1 MSTHDGTA
9 ALTPDEKRAVLAG
22 LLDGSANAF
31 TSNLTLEQR
40 RLWLLVQ
47 LDEKRPWQ
55 TSDAVRLTGRTDP
68 AVLQQAL
75 AAAVQHH
82 AVLRTTFR
90 TVDGNPLATVKPVAS
105 LRLPVV
111 ELDPERLDEE
121 LARVA
126 AAESRR
132 RFDLA
137 QGPLV
142 RASLLRLGAEDHVL
156 LLTVHQLVAD
166 RPSVRRLTD
175 EVLTR
180 YAALL
185 DGADAPATAAAVDL
199 PAVFAAQR
207 AWLESDD
214 AEKDIEF
221 WRARTAALTTLELP
235 TDRPR
240 PPVKTI
246 EADAV
251 SVPVPAALHTVLGD
265 FAATTGTTLPELLL
279 SGYVTALARHA
290 QQQDFAVGVPV
301 PPAWQDSDGGLV
313 GPLENTLPLR
323 FELEAGESLTGL
335 LRRSE
340 SVLAEALVHARLPFE
355 QIVEA
360 ARPTRDLS
368 HTPLFQVLFGF
379 EEQWASRELPGAV
392 ARPLDLPT
400 TWTPHDID
408 LYAVRRDGEL
418 TLRAQFNTALFD
430 RDTVTRLLE
439 RTLLLLESA
448 LAEPDRPLADF
459 PLLSREERDHLAAW
473 NATRTEHDAPQLLHE
488 LVEQAAAAH
497 PDAVALTSSTAEL
510 SYASLDLRAEALAA
524 ELTAQGVGVETPVG
538 VLADR
543 SVHTMVALLGVLKAG
558 AAYVPLDPSYPAD
571 RIATIATDA
580 GIGLVTGDAE
590 ALAALAAKVPA
601 LRTLP
606 VPTADPAGPVTRPAV
621 RPAPDSLAYVIYTSG
636 STGRPKGV
644 AVEHRQIVH
653 STLARSACEGPG
665 LPERYLVLAP
675 FTFDASGGGLY
686 WTLRRG
692 GTVVVPN
699 EAEVLDPRLLGALI
713 QDKQV
718 THVDGVPSQYSVL
731 LESAPEAFASVR
743 TTVLAGEVLPPGL
756 VGEHFRRSPG
766 VALFNEYGPT
776 EATVWASV
784 HPVTA
789 KDGESGRVPIGRPIP
804 NTRIHLL
811 DKRLNPVPPGV
822 PGELWI
828 GGDGVVRGY
837 VNRPGMTAAAF
848 LPDPF
853 SEQPGARLYRTGD
866 LARYRADGTIEFL
879 GRADTQVKIRGFRIE
894 LSEIENVLLRHPLV
908 AETAVI
914 AREDQPGVPRLVA
927 YAVPVVGRVLT
938 KEALVKHVLAQVPDY
953 MVPSAFVTLEK
964 MPLTR
969 NGKIDTAALP
979 APDLGTED
987 FVEPGSELEAEI
999 AETFCAL
1006 LGLSQI
1012 SATADF
1018 FELGGNS
1025 LLVARLTAQLSRE
1038 HDVTLPVEQIFR
1050 VPTVAGIAQAIEED
1064 RRQRD
1069 NIDSEVLYAQQL
1081 AELHAEITLPEEI
1094 APGDL
1099 PHAEWFAPRH
1109 VLVTGATGYLGAFLA
1124 VELILRTEATVH
1136 CLIRAENED
1145 AAWERMEQTLR
1156 TYSAWD
1162 ESYRS
1167 RMRMVVGDLAKPRL
1181 GLDQHEFAAYA
1192 GLLDAIYHSGAVV
1205 NFTYPYEAARP
1216 ANVEGTKEVLRLA
1229 TTTTLKSVHFVSS
1242 VDVFM
1247 GTGAERPF
1255 TEEDLD
1261 GRPIRIP
1268 TGYPRS
1274 KWLAEKIVYL
1284 ARDRGIPVTVQ
1295 RPWMITGHTQTGAS
1309 HHTDYLYVYLRGF
1322 LDLGVL
1328 PLYNDVIN
1336 AVPVDFTAQAIV
1348 YTSLRAENFGKN
1360 FNITNPAPTTMTQC
1374 YQWLRSF
1381 GYDLNVVDE
1390 EDARQRALGVD
1401 EDHIL
1406 FPMTPLLRV
1415 ASMRHAALD
1424 PELQKQINPQ
1434 DECRVLTEALEGSG
1448 IACPPVNEEWA
1459 HDCFRFLVEGG
1470 YLPAPEDVVVP
1481 PASERP

>member
-1 MSTHDGTA
+1 MSGQHEISS
-9 ALTPDEKRAVLAG
+9 LTSEEKRALLAG
-22 LLDGSANAF
+22 LLDASANV

-40 RLWLLVQ
+40 RLWLLIQ

-55 TSDAVRLTGRTDP
+55 TSTAVRLTGRTDA

-75 AAAVQHH
+75 STAVQRHE
-82 AVLRTTFR
+82 VLRTTFR
-90 TVDGNPLATVKPVAS
+90 TVDGHPLATIRPVAS

-111 ELDPERLDEE
+111 QVDPDRLDAE
-121 LARVA
+121 LARIA
-126 AAESRR
+126 ASETRR

-142 RASLLRLGAEDHVL
+142 RASLLRLGEDDHVL

-166 RPSVRRLTD
+166 RRSVRLFTD
-175 EVLTR
+175 EVLTG
-180 YAALL
+180 YANLL
-185 DGADAPATAAAVDL
+185 GGSGEATARATEPQAL
-199 PAVFAAQR
+199 AAAQR
-207 AWLESDD
+207 TWLTSDD
-214 AEKDIEF
+214 AEKDIEY
-221 WRARTAALTTLELP
+221 WRDRTAGLSTLELP

-246 EADAV
+246 DADV
-251 SVPVPAALHTVLGD
+251 VTVPVPAELRAELDTFTSG
-265 FAATTGTTLPELLL
+265 TGRRLSRLLL
-279 SGYVTALARHA
+279 AGYTAVLSRHA
-290 QQQDFAVGVPV
+290 QQQVFAVGVPV
-301 PPAWQDSDGGLV
+301 PPSWQDGAGDLV
-313 GPLENTLPLR
+313 GPLENTLPVR
-323 FELEAGESLTGL
+323 FDLEAGESLNKL
-335 LRRSE
+335 LRRTDSA
-340 SVLAEALVHARLPFE
+340 LDEALEHARLPFE

-360 ARPTRDLS
+360 AHPPRDLS

-379 EEQWASRELPGAV
+379 EEEWSSRELPGAT
-392 ARPLDLPT
+392 ARPLDLPV

-418 TLRAQFNTALFD
+418 SLRAHYNTSLFD
-430 RDTVTRLLE
+430 RATAEQLLE
-439 RTLLLLESA
+439 RMLLLLETA
-448 LAEPDRPLADF
+448 IADPDRPLSDLS
-459 PLLSREERDHLAAW
+459 LLSGPDRERLAAW
-473 NATRTEHDAPQLLHE
+473 NATATEHTGTRLLHE
-488 LVEQAAAAH
+488 LVGEAAAAH
-497 PDAVALTSSTAEL
+497 PDVPALTSSTAEL
-510 SYASLDLRAEALAA
+510 TYASMDLRAEALAA
-524 ELTAQGVGVETPVG
+524 RLTELGAGPESLVG

-543 SVHTMVALLGVLKAG
+543 SVHTMVALLGVLKSG
-558 AAYVPLDPSYPAD
+558 GAYVPLDPSYPAD
-571 RIATIATDA
+571 RIAAIAEEA
-580 GIGLVTGDAE
+580 GIRVLVGSRATLDGLDGKAQGLERVE
-590 ALAALAAKVPA
+590 
-601 LRTLP
+601 
-606 VPTADPAGPVTRPAV
+606 VPTADPDGPVNRPAV
-621 RPAPDSLAYVIYTSG
+621 EVTPDNLAYVIYTSG

-644 AVEHRQIVH
+644 AVEHRQITH
-653 STLARSACEGPG
+653 STLARSVIEEPG

-692 GTVVVPN
+692 GTVVVPS
-699 EAEVLDPRLLGALI
+699 EEEVLDPRLLGELI
-713 QDKQV
+713 RAQNV

-731 LESAPEAFASVR
+731 LEAESEPFPSVR

-756 VGEHFRRSPG
+756 VETHRRRSPD

-784 HPVTA
+784 HSVTA
-789 KDGESGRVPIGRPIP
+789 EDAGAGRVPIGRPIP
-804 NTRIHLL
+804 NTRLHLL
-811 DKRLNPVPPGV
+811 DKRLSPVPPGV
-822 PGELWI
+822 PGELYI
-828 GGDGVVRGY
+828 GGGGVVRGY
-837 VNRPGMTAAAF
+837 VKRPGMTAGSF

-853 SEQPGARLYRTGD
+853 SEEPGARLYRTGD
-866 LARYRADGTIEFL
+866 LARYRQDGSIEFL

-894 LSEIENVLLRHPLV
+894 LTEIENVLLRHPLV
-908 AETAVI
+908 SETSVI

-927 YAVPVVGRVLT
+927 YVVPVVGRVLT
-938 KEALVKHVLAQVPDY
+938 KETLVKHVLAQVPDY
-953 MVPSAFVTLEK
+953 MVPSAFVTLER
-964 MPLTR
+964 MPLTP

-979 APDLGTED
+979 APDLGIED
-987 FVEPGSELEAEI
+987 FVEPGTQLEAEI
-999 AETFCAL
+999 AETFCSL
-1006 LGLSQI
+1006 LGVPKV
-1012 SATADF
+1012 SAMADF

-1025 LLVARLTAQLSRE
+1025 LLVARLTAQLSRT

-1050 VPTVAGIAQAIEED
+1050 VPTVAGVAAAIEED

-1069 NIDSEVLYAQQL
+1069 NVDSEVLYAQQL
-1081 AELHAEITLPEEI
+1081 EELHAEITLPEEI
-1094 APGDL
+1094 TPGDL
-1099 PHAEWFAPRH
+1099 PHSEWFNPRH

-1124 VELILRTEATVH
+1124 VELILRTDALVH
-1136 CLIRAENED
+1136 CLIRAENEE
-1145 AAWERMEQTLR
+1145 AAWERMEATLR
-1156 TYSAWD
+1156 KYHAWD

-1167 RMRMVVGDLAKPRL
+1167 RMRMVVGDLAKPRF
-1181 GLDQHEFAAYA
+1181 GWNQEEFAAA
-1192 GLLDAIYHSGAVV
+1192 AAELDVIYHSGAVV

-1229 TTTTLKSVHFVSS
+1229 TTETLKSVHFVSS

-1348 YTSLRAENFGKN
+1348 YTSLREENFGKN

-1381 GYDLNVVDE
+1381 GYDLNVIDE
-1390 EDARQRALGVD
+1390 EDARQRALGVG
-1401 EDHIL
+1401 EDHVL

-1448 IACPPVNEEWA
+1448 ISCPPVAEDWA
-1459 HDCFRFLVEGG
+1459 HACFRFLVDGG
-1470 YLPAPEDVVVP
+1470 YLPAPEDVVV
-1481 PASERP
+1481 AQDSVN

>member
-1 MSTHDGTA
+1 MSGQHEISS
-9 ALTPDEKRAVLAG
+9 LTSEEKRALLAG
-22 LLDGSANAF
+22 LLDASANV

-40 RLWLLVQ
+40 RLWLLIQ

-55 TSDAVRLTGRTDP
+55 TSVAVRLTGRTDE

-75 AAAVQHH
+75 STAVQRHE
-82 AVLRTTFR
+82 VLRTTFR
-90 TVDGNPLATVKPVAS
+90 TVDGHPLATVRPVAS

-111 ELDPERLDEE
+111 QVDPDRLDEE
-121 LARVA
+121 LARIA
-126 AAESRR
+126 ASETRR

-142 RASLLRLGAEDHVL
+142 RASLLRLGEEDHVL

-166 RPSVRRLTD
+166 RRSVRLFTD
-175 EVLTR
+175 EVLTG
-180 YAALL
+180 YARLLGGGGEEAAGPAAEPQAL
-185 DGADAPATAAAVDL
+185 A
-199 PAVFAAQR
+199 AAQR
-207 AWLESDD
+207 AWLTGDD
-214 AEKDIEF
+214 AEKDIEY
-221 WRARTAALTTLELP
+221 WRDRTAGLNALELP

-246 EADAV
+246 DADVV
-251 SVPVPAALHTVLGD
+251 SVAVPRELRDRLEAFTSG
-265 FAATTGTTLPELLL
+265 TGRRLSRLLL
-279 SGYVTALARHA
+279 AGCTAVLSRHA
-290 QQQDFAVGVPV
+290 EQRAFAVGVPV
-301 PPAWQDSDGGLV
+301 PPSWQEGAEDLV
-313 GPLENTLPLR
+313 GPLENTLPVR
-323 FELEAGESLTGL
+323 FDLDAGESLTTL
-335 LRRSE
+335 LGRTDSA
-340 SVLAEALVHARLPFE
+340 LDEALEHARLPFE

-360 ARPTRDLS
+360 AHPPRDLS
-368 HTPLFQVLFGF
+368 RTPLFQVLFGF
-379 EEQWASRELPGAV
+379 EEEWSSRELPGVTAT
-392 ARPLDLPT
+392 RLDLPV

-418 TLRAQFNTALFD
+418 SLRAHFNTSLFD
-430 RDTVTRLLE
+430 RATVEQFLD
-439 RTLLLLESA
+439 RTLLLLDSA
-448 LAEPDRPLADF
+448 TADPDRPLSDLS
-459 PLLSREERDHLAAW
+459 LLSGRDQERLEAW
-473 NATRTEHDAPQLLHE
+473 NATATGYTGPRLLHE
-488 LVEQAAAAH
+488 LVAEAAASR
-497 PDAVALTSSTAEL
+497 PDAPALTSSTAEL
-510 SYASLDLRAEALAA
+510 SYASMEARAEALAA
-524 ELTAQGVGVETPVG
+524 RLAGLGAGPESLVG

-543 SVHTMVALLGVLKAG
+543 SVHTMVALLGVLKTG
-558 AAYVPLDPSYPAD
+558 GAYVPLDPSYPAD
-571 RIATIATDA
+571 RIASIAEEA
-580 GIGLVTGDAE
+580 GIRVLVGDQGTLDGLDGK
-590 ALAALAAKVPA
+590 AADLERVA
-601 LRTLP
+601 
-606 VPTADPAGPVTRPAV
+606 VPTADPDGPVTRPAV
-621 RPAPDSLAYVIYTSG
+621 KIGPDNLAYVIYTSG

-644 AVEHRQIVH
+644 AVEHRQITH
-653 STLARSACEGPG
+653 STLARSILEEPG

-686 WTLRRG
+686 WTLMRG
-692 GTVVVPN
+692 GTVVVPS

-713 QDKQV
+713 RDKDV

-731 LESAPEAFASVR
+731 LETEPEPFPSVR
-743 TTVLAGEVLPPGL
+743 TTVLAGEVLPPSL
-756 VGEHFRRSPG
+756 VEAHRRRSPG

-789 KDGESGRVPIGRPIP
+789 EDAGSGRVPIGRPIP
-804 NTRIHLL
+804 NTRVHLL

-822 PGELWI
+822 PGELYI
-828 GGDGVVRGY
+828 GGGGVVRGY
-837 VNRPGMTAAAF
+837 VKRPGMTAGSF

-853 SEQPGARLYRTGD
+853 SEEPGARLYRTGD
-866 LARYRADGTIEFL
+866 LARYRQDGSIEFL

-894 LSEIENVLLRHPLV
+894 LTEIENVLLRHPLV
-908 AETAVI
+908 AETSVI

-927 YAVPVVGRVLT
+927 YVVPVVGRVVT
-938 KEALVKHVLAQVPDY
+938 KETLIKHVLAQVPDY
-953 MVPSAFVTLEK
+953 MVPSAFVTLER
-964 MPLTR
+964 MPLTP

-979 APDLGTED
+979 APDLGIED
-987 FVEPGSELEAEI
+987 FVEPGTQLEAEI
-999 AETFCAL
+999 AETFCSL
-1006 LGLSQI
+1006 LGLSKV
-1012 SATADF
+1012 SAVADF

-1025 LLVARLTAQLSRE
+1025 LLVARLTAQLSRT

-1050 VPTVAGIAQAIEED
+1050 VPTVAGVAAAIEED

-1069 NIDSEVLYAQQL
+1069 NVDSEVLYAQQL
-1081 AELHAEITLPEEI
+1081 EELHAEITLPEEI
-1094 APGDL
+1094 TPGDL
-1099 PHAEWFAPRH
+1099 PHSEWFAPRH
-1109 VLVTGATGYLGAFLA
+1109 ALVTGATGYLGAFLV
-1124 VELILRTEATVH
+1124 VELILRTDALVH
-1136 CLIRAENED
+1136 CLVRAEDEEE
-1145 AAWERMEQTLR
+1145 AWERMEATLR
-1156 TYSAWD
+1156 KYHAWD

-1181 GLDQHEFAAYA
+1181 GLGEAEWAAA
-1192 GLLDAIYHSGAVV
+1192 AAELDVVYHSGAVV

-1261 GRPIRIP
+1261 SRPIRIP

-1274 KWLAEKIVYL
+1274 KWLAERIVYL

-1348 YTSLRAENFGKN
+1348 YTSLREENFGKN

-1381 GYDLNVVDE
+1381 GYDLNVIDE

-1424 PELQKQINPQ
+1424 PELQKQIDPQ

-1448 IACPPVNEEWA
+1448 ISCPPVTEEWA
-1459 HDCFRFLVEGG
+1459 HACFQFLVDGG

-1481 PASERP
+1481 QGSGN

>member
-1 MSTHDGTA
+1 MSGQHEISS
-9 ALTPDEKRAVLAG
+9 LTSEEKRALLAG
-22 LLDGSANAF
+22 LLDASTNV

-40 RLWLLVQ
+40 RLWLLIQ

-55 TSDAVRLTGRTDP
+55 TSTAVRLTGRTDA

-75 AAAVQHH
+75 STAVQRHE
-82 AVLRTTFR
+82 VLRTTFR
-90 TVDGNPLATVKPVAS
+90 TVDGHPLATVRPVAS

-111 ELDPERLDEE
+111 QVDPERLDAE
-121 LARVA
+121 LARIA
-126 AAESRR
+126 ASETRR

-142 RASLLRLGAEDHVL
+142 RASLLRLGEEDHVL
-156 LLTVHQLVAD
+156 LLTIHQLVAD
-166 RPSVRRLTD
+166 RRSVRLFTD
-175 EVLTR
+175 EVLTG
-180 YAALL
+180 YANLLGESGQAAAL
-185 DGADAPATAAAVDL
+185 ATEPQALA
-199 PAVFAAQR
+199 AAQR
-207 AWLESDD
+207 AWLTSDD
-214 AEKDIEF
+214 AEKDIEY
-221 WRARTAALTTLELP
+221 WRARTTGLSTLELP

-246 EADAV
+246 GADV
-251 SVPVPAALHTVLGD
+251 VTVPVPRELQARLDAFTSG
-265 FAATTGTTLPELLL
+265 TGQRLSRLLL
-279 SGYVTALARHA
+279 AGYTAVLSRHA
-290 QQQDFAVGVPV
+290 QQQAFAVGVPV
-301 PPAWQDSDGGLV
+301 PPSWQDGAGDLV
-313 GPLENTLPLR
+313 GPLENTLPVR
-323 FELEAGESLTGL
+323 FDLEAGESLNRL
-335 LRRSE
+335 LRRTDSA
-340 SVLAEALVHARLPFE
+340 LDEALEHARLPFE

-360 ARPTRDLS
+360 AHPPRDLS

-379 EEQWASRELPGAV
+379 EEEWSSRELPGAI
-392 ARPLDLPT
+392 ARPLNLPV

-418 TLRAQFNTALFD
+418 SLRAHYNTSLFD
-430 RDTVTRLLE
+430 RATTEQLLE
-439 RTLLLLESA
+439 RMLLLLDSA
-448 LAEPDRPLADF
+448 LADPDRPLSDLS
-459 PLLSREERDHLAAW
+459 LLSGPDRERLAAW
-473 NATRTEHDAPQLLHE
+473 NATATEHTGPRLLHE
-488 LVEQAAAAH
+488 LVGEAAAAH
-497 PDAVALTSSTAEL
+497 PDALALTSSSAEL
-510 SYASLDLRAEALAA
+510 TYASMDLRAEALAA
-524 ELTAQGVGVETPVG
+524 RLTELGAGPESLVG

-543 SVHTMVALLGVLKAG
+543 SVHTMVALLGVLKSG
-558 AAYVPLDPSYPAD
+558 GAYVPLDPSYPAD
-571 RIATIATDA
+571 RIASIAEEA
-580 GIGLVTGDAE
+580 GIRVLVGSRGTLEGLDGKAPGLERVA
-590 ALAALAAKVPA
+590 
-601 LRTLP
+601 
-606 VPTADPAGPVTRPAV
+606 VPTADPDAPVARPAV
-621 RPAPDSLAYVIYTSG
+621 EVTPDNLAYVIYTSG

-644 AVEHRQIVH
+644 AVEHRQITH
-653 STLARSACEGPG
+653 STLARSVIEGPG

-692 GTVVVPN
+692 GTVVVPS
-699 EAEVLDPRLLGALI
+699 EAEVLDPRLLGELI
-713 QDKQV
+713 RAKDV

-731 LESAPEAFASVR
+731 LEAESEPFPSVR

-756 VGEHFRRSPG
+756 VEAHQRRSPG

-789 KDGESGRVPIGRPIP
+789 EDAGAGRVPIGRPIP
-804 NTRIHLL
+804 NTRLHLL
-811 DKRLNPVPPGV
+811 DKRLSPVPPGV
-822 PGELWI
+822 PGELYI
-828 GGDGVVRGY
+828 GGGGVVRGY
-837 VNRPGMTAAAF
+837 VKRPGMTAGSF

-853 SEQPGARLYRTGD
+853 SEEPGARLYRTGD
-866 LARYRADGTIEFL
+866 LARYRQDGSIEFL

-894 LSEIENVLLRHPLV
+894 LTEIENVLLRHPLV
-908 AETAVI
+908 AETSVI

-927 YAVPVVGRVLT
+927 YVVPVVGRVLT
-938 KEALVKHVLAQVPDY
+938 KETLVKHVLAQVPDY
-953 MVPSAFVTLEK
+953 MVPSAFVTLER
-964 MPLTR
+964 MPLTP

-979 APDLGTED
+979 APDLGIED
-987 FVEPGSELEAEI
+987 FVEPGTQLEAEI
-999 AETFCAL
+999 AETFCSL
-1006 LGLSQI
+1006 LGVAKV
-1012 SATADF
+1012 SAMADF

-1025 LLVARLTAQLSRE
+1025 LLVARLTAQLSRT

-1050 VPTVAGIAQAIEED
+1050 VPTVAGVAAAIEED

-1069 NIDSEVLYAQQL
+1069 NVDSEVLYAQQIK
-1081 AELHAEITLPEEI
+1081 ELHAEIRLPEEI
-1094 APGDL
+1094 TPGDL
-1099 PHAEWFAPRH
+1099 PHSEWFNPRH

-1124 VELILRTEATVH
+1124 VELILRTDALVH
-1136 CLIRAENED
+1136 CLVRAENEE
-1145 AAWERMEQTLR
+1145 AAWERMEATLR
-1156 TYSAWD
+1156 KYHAWD

-1167 RMRMVVGDLAKPRL
+1167 RMRMVVGDLAKPRF
-1181 GLDQHEFAAYA
+1181 GLSPDEFAAA
-1192 GLLDAIYHSGAVV
+1192 AAELDVIYHSGAVV

-1229 TTTTLKSVHFVSS
+1229 TTRTLKSVHFVSS

-1261 GRPIRIP
+1261 SRPIRIP

-1348 YTSLRAENFGKN
+1348 YTSLREENFGKN

-1381 GYDLNVVDE
+1381 GYDLNVIDE
-1390 EDARQRALGVD
+1390 EDARQRALGVG
-1401 EDHIL
+1401 EDHVL

-1448 IACPPVNEEWA
+1448 ISCPPVAEDWA
-1459 HDCFRFLVEGG
+1459 HACFRFLVDGG

-1481 PASERP
+1481 QDSVN

>member
-1 MSTHDGTA
+1 MSGQHEISS
-9 ALTPDEKRAVLAG
+9 LTSEEKRALLAG
-22 LLDGSANAF
+22 LLDASANV

-40 RLWLLVQ
+40 RLWLLIQ

-55 TSDAVRLTGRTDP
+55 TSVAVRLTGRTDA

-75 AAAVQHH
+75 STAVQRHE
-82 AVLRTTFR
+82 VLRTTFR
-90 TVDGNPLATVKPVAS
+90 TVDGHPLATIRPVAS

-111 ELDPERLDEE
+111 QVDTDRLDAE
-121 LARVA
+121 LARIA
-126 AAESRR
+126 ASETRR

-142 RASLLRLGAEDHVL
+142 RASLLRLGEEDHVL

-166 RPSVRRLTD
+166 RRSVRLFTD
-175 EVLTR
+175 EVLTGYANLLGESGR
-180 YAALL
+180 AAAL
-185 DGADAPATAAAVDL
+185 ATEPQALA
-199 PAVFAAQR
+199 AAQR
-207 AWLESDD
+207 AWLTGDD
-214 AEKDIEF
+214 AEKDIEY
-221 WRARTAALTTLELP
+221 WRDRTAGLSTLELP

-246 EADAV
+246 DADV
-251 SVPVPAALHTVLGD
+251 VTVPVPRELRARIDAFTSG
-265 FAATTGTTLPELLL
+265 TGRRLSRLLL
-279 SGYVTALARHA
+279 AGYTAVLSRHA
-290 QQQDFAVGVPV
+290 QQRAFAVGVPV
-301 PPAWQDSDGGLV
+301 PPSWQEGAGGLV
-313 GPLENTLPLR
+313 GPLENTLPVR
-323 FELEAGESLTGL
+323 FDLDAGESLNTL
-335 LRRSE
+335 LGRTDSA
-340 SVLAEALVHARLPFE
+340 LDEALEHARLPFE

-360 ARPTRDLS
+360 AHPPRDLS
-368 HTPLFQVLFGF
+368 RTPLFQVLFGF
-379 EEQWASRELPGAV
+379 EEEWSSRELPGV
-392 ARPLDLPT
+392 TARQLDLPV

-418 TLRAQFNTALFD
+418 SLRAHYNTSLFD
-430 RDTVTRLLE
+430 RATTEQFLDRM
-439 RTLLLLESA
+439 LLLLESA
-448 LAEPDRPLADF
+448 IADPDRPLFDL
-459 PLLSREERDHLAAW
+459 PLLSGADRERLETW
-473 NATRTEHDAPQLLHE
+473 NATATEHTGPQLLHE
-488 LVEQAAAAH
+488 LVGEAAAAH
-497 PDAVALTSSTAEL
+497 PDALALTSSTAEL
-510 SYASLDLRAEALAA
+510 TYASMELRAEALAA
-524 ELTAQGVGVETPVG
+524 RLAELGAGPESLVG

-558 AAYVPLDPSYPAD
+558 GAYVPLDPSYPAD
-571 RIATIATDA
+571 RIASIAEEA
-580 GIGLVTGDAE
+580 GIRVLVGSPGTLDGLDGKA
-590 ALAALAAKVPA
+590 PA
-601 LRTLP
+601 LERVA
-606 VPTADPAGPVTRPAV
+606 VPTVDPDGPVTRPAV
-621 RPAPDSLAYVIYTSG
+621 EIEPDNLAYVIYTSG

-644 AVEHRQIVH
+644 AVEHRQITH
-653 STLARSACEGPG
+653 STLARSILEEPG

-686 WTLRRG
+686 WTLQRG
-692 GTVVVPN
+692 GTVVVPS
-699 EAEVLDPRLLGALI
+699 EAEVLDPRLLGELI
-713 QDKQV
+713 RAKDV

-731 LESAPEAFASVR
+731 LETESEPFTSVR
-743 TTVLAGEVLPPGL
+743 TTVLAGEVLPPSL
-756 VGEHFRRSPG
+756 VEAHQRRSPG

-789 KDGESGRVPIGRPIP
+789 EDAGASRVPIGRPIP
-804 NTRIHLL
+804 NTRLYLL
-811 DKRLNPVPPGV
+811 DKRFNPVPPGV
-822 PGELWI
+822 PGELYI
-828 GGDGVVRGY
+828 GGGGVVRGY
-837 VNRPGMTAAAF
+837 VKRPGMTAGSF

-853 SEQPGARLYRTGD
+853 SEEPGARLYRTGD
-866 LARYRADGTIEFL
+866 LARYRQDGSIEFL

-894 LSEIENVLLRHPLV
+894 LTEIENVLLRHPLV
-908 AETAVI
+908 AETSVI

-927 YAVPVVGRVLT
+927 YVVPVVGRVVT
-938 KEALVKHVLAQVPDY
+938 KETLIKHVLAQVPDY
-953 MVPSAFVTLEK
+953 MVPSAFVTLER
-964 MPLTR
+964 MPLTP

-979 APDLGTED
+979 APDLGIED
-987 FVEPGSELEAEI
+987 FVEPGTQLEAEI
-999 AETFCAL
+999 AETFCSL
-1006 LGLSQI
+1006 LGLSKV
-1012 SATADF
+1012 SAMADF

-1025 LLVARLTAQLSRE
+1025 LLVARLTAQLSRT

-1050 VPTVAGIAQAIEED
+1050 VPTVAGVAAAIEED

-1069 NIDSEVLYAQQL
+1069 NVDSEVLYAQQL
-1081 AELHAEITLPEEI
+1081 EELHAEITLPEEI
-1094 APGDL
+1094 TPGDL
-1099 PHAEWFAPRH
+1099 PHSEWFAPRH
-1109 VLVTGATGYLGAFLA
+1109 ALVTGATGYLGAFLA
-1124 VELILRTEATVH
+1124 VELILRTDALVH
-1136 CLIRAENED
+1136 CLVRAENEE
-1145 AAWERMEQTLR
+1145 AAWERMEATLR
-1156 TYSAWD
+1156 KYHAWD

-1167 RMRMVVGDLAKPRL
+1167 RMRMMVGDLAKPRL
-1181 GLDQHEFAAYA
+1181 GLSEEEFAAA
-1192 GLLDAIYHSGAVV
+1192 AAELDVIYHSGAVV

-1229 TTTTLKSVHFVSS
+1229 TTNTLKSVHFVSS

-1261 GRPIRIP
+1261 SRPIRIP

-1274 KWLAEKIVYL
+1274 KWLAERIVYL

-1348 YTSLRAENFGKN
+1348 YTSLREENFGKN

-1381 GYDLNVVDE
+1381 GYDLNVIDE

-1434 DECRVLTEALEGSG
+1434 DECRVLTEALQGSG
-1448 IACPPVNEEWA
+1448 ISCPPVTEEWA
-1459 HDCFRFLVEGG
+1459 HACFRFLVDGG

-1481 PASERP
+1481 QESVN

>member
-1 MSTHDGTA
+1 MTSTQEFSSLTA
-9 ALTPDEKRAVLAG
+9 EEKRAALAG
-22 LLDGSANAF
+22 LLDGAGSAF

-40 RLWLLVQ
+40 RLWLLIQ

-55 TSDAVRLTGRTDP
+55 TSTAVRLTGRIDP

-75 AAAVQHH
+75 SAVVQRHE
-82 AVLRTTFR
+82 VLRTTFR
-90 TVDGNPLATVKPVAS
+90 TVDGNALATVKPVAS

-111 ELDPERLDEE
+111 ELDPDRLDEE

-126 AAESRR
+126 AAETRR

-142 RASLLRLGAEDHVL
+142 RASLLRLGEEDHVL

-166 RPSVRRLTD
+166 RPSVRLLTD
-175 EVLTR
+175 EILTR
-180 YAALL
+180 YADEPGGPGVTA
-185 DGADAPATAAAVDL
+185 GVADLKSVGS
-199 PAVFAAQR
+199 AQQT
-207 AWLESDD
+207 WLAGDD
-214 AEKDIEF
+214 AEQDIAF
-221 WRARTAALTTLELP
+221 WRGRMAGISTLELP

-246 EADAV
+246 DADVVTVAV
-251 SVPVPAALHTVLGD
+251 PDALHAALSG
-265 FAATTGTTLPELLL
+265 FAARSGSTLSNVLL
-279 SGYVTALARHA
+279 SGYAAVLSRHA
-290 QQQDFAVGVPV
+290 QQADFAIGVPV
-301 PPAWQDSDGGLV
+301 PTSWQDGADGLV

-323 FELEAGESLTGL
+323 FELDARESLSGL
-335 LRRSE
+335 VARSE
-340 SVLAEALVHARLPFE
+340 SVLAEALGHARLPFE

-360 ARPTRDLS
+360 AQPVRDLS

-379 EEQWASRELPGAV
+379 EEQGSSRAVPGAT
-392 ARPLDLPT
+392 AAPLDLPA

-408 LYAVRRDGEL
+408 LYAVLRDGDL
-418 TLRAQFNTALFD
+418 VLRAQFNTALFD
-430 RDTVTRLLE
+430 RGTVE
-439 RTLLLLESA
+439 RMLSRMLLLLESA
-448 LAEPDRPLADF
+448 AAEPERALADF
-459 PLLSREERDHLAAW
+459 PLLSHAEREQLTAW
-473 NATRTEHDAPQLLHE
+473 NATGAAHEGPALLHE
-488 LVEQAAAAH
+488 LVEETAKAR
-497 PDAVALTSSTAEL
+497 PDQVALASSAAEL
-510 SYASLDLRAEALAA
+510 TYAQLNARAEALAGWLA
-524 ELTAQGVGVETPVG
+524 EHGTGPESRIGVIAE
-538 VLADR
+538 R

-558 AAYVPLDPSYPAD
+558 GAYVPIDPSYPAD
-571 RIATIATDA
+571 RIAAIAEDA
-580 GIGLVTGDAE
+580 GISLVVGARGTLDN
-590 ALAALAAKVPA
+590 LAGKVSGVECLA
-601 LRTLP
+601 
-606 VPTADPAGPVTRPAV
+606 VPTTDPEGTVERPAV
-621 RPAPDSLAYVIYTSG
+621 AVAPDDLAYVIYTSG

-665 LPERYLVLAP
+665 LPQRYLVLAP

-692 GTVVVPN
+692 GTVVLPDDT
-699 EAEVLDPRLLGALI
+699 EVRDPRLLSELVRG
-713 QDKQV
+713 KKV
-718 THVDGVPSQYSVL
+718 THVDGVPSQYAVL
-731 LESAPEAFASVR
+731 LDTDDEWNASVR

-756 VGEHFRRSPG
+756 VEAHFRRSPD

-784 HPVTA
+784 HAVSREDA
-789 KDGESGRVPIGRPIP
+789 QGSRVPIGRPIP
-804 NTRIHLL
+804 NARIHLL
-811 DKRLNPVPPGV
+811 DKGLNPVPPGV
-822 PGELWI
+822 PGELYI
-828 GGDGVVRGY
+828 GGAGVVRGY
-837 VNRPGMTAAAF
+837 VNRPGMTAGSF

-853 SEQPGARLYRTGD
+853 AEEPGARLYRTGD
-866 LARYRADGTIEFL
+866 LARYRQDGTIEFL

-894 LSEIENVLLRHPLV
+894 LTEIENVLRRHPLV
-908 AETAVI
+908 AEAAVM

-927 YAVPVVGRVLT
+927 YVVPVVGRVVT
-938 KEALVKHVLAQVPDY
+938 KEALVGHVLTQVPDY
-953 MVPSAFVTLEK
+953 MVPSAFVTLES

-979 APDLGTED
+979 APDLGLED
-987 FVEPGSELEAEI
+987 FVEPGTQLEAEI
-999 AETFCAL
+999 AETFCSL
-1006 LGLSQI
+1006 LGLAKV

-1025 LLVARLTAQLSRE
+1025 LLVARLTAQLARE
-1038 HDVTLPVEQIFR
+1038 QDVTLPVEQIFR
-1050 VPTVAGIAQAIEED
+1050 VPTVAGVAAAIEED

-1069 NIDSEVLYAQQL
+1069 NVDSEVLYAQQL
-1081 AELHAEITLPEEI
+1081 EELNAEITLPEEI
-1094 APGDL
+1094 TPGDL
-1099 PHAEWFAPRH
+1099 PRAELFNPRN
-1109 VLVTGATGYLGAFLA
+1109 VLVTGATGYLGAFIA
-1124 VELILRTEATVH
+1124 VEAIQRTDAMVH
-1136 CLIRAENED
+1136 CLVRAENEE

-1156 TYSAWD
+1156 SYRAWD

-1167 RMRMVVGDLAKPRL
+1167 RMKMVVGDLAKPHL
-1181 GLDQHEFAAYA
+1181 GLDDEEWAAQA
-1192 GLLDAIYHSGAVV
+1192 AEIDTIYHSGAVV

-1229 TTTTLKSVHFVSS
+1229 TTETLKSVHFVSS

-1247 GTGAERPF
+1247 GTAQERPF
-1255 TEEDLD
+1255 TEGDLD
-1261 GRPIRIP
+1261 PRPIKIP

-1274 KWLAEKIVYL
+1274 KWLAERIMYI

-1295 RPWMITGHTQTGAS
+1295 RPWMITGHADTGAS

-1336 AVPVDFTAQAIV
+1336 AVPVDFTAQAII
-1348 YTSLRAENFGKN
+1348 YTSLREENFGKN
-1360 FNITNPAPTTMTQC
+1360 FNITNQEPTTMQQC

-1390 EDARQRALGVD
+1390 EDARQQALNVD

-1415 ASMRHAALD
+1415 ATMRHAALD
-1424 PELQKQINPQ
+1424 PELQKQINPM

-1448 IACPPVNEEWA
+1448 ISCPPVNEQWA
-1459 HDCFRFLVEGG
+1459 HSCFQFLVEEG
-1470 YLPAPEDVVVP
+1470 YLPAPEDIVP
-1481 PASERP
+1481 QSAE